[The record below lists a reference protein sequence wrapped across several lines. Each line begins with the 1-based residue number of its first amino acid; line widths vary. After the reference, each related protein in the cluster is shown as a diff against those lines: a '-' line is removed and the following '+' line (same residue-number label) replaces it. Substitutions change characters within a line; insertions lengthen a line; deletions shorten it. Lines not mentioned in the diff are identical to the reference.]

1 MGLAAEEPLVV
12 EEPAGG
18 EREVGEEAVH
28 SQGKVLLQLGIGIL
42 QFVKN
47 PPYD

>member
-1 MGLAAEEPLVV
+1 MGFATEESLVV

-18 EREVGEEAVH
+18 EREVSEEAVH

-42 QFVKN
+42 QFFV
-47 PPYD
+47 

>member
-1 MGLAAEEPLVV
+1 MGLATEDPLVV
-12 EEPAGG
+12 EEPAGS

-47 PPYD
+47 PPL

>member
-1 MGLAAEEPLVV
+1 MGLATDEPLVV

-28 SQGKVLLQLGIGIL
+28 SQGKVLLELGIGIL
-42 QFVKN
+42 HLV
-47 PPYD
+47 

>member
-1 MGLAAEEPLVV
+1 MGFATEESLVV

-18 EREVGEEAVH
+18 EREVSEEAVH

>member
-1 MGLAAEEPLVV
+1 MGLATEDPLVV

-18 EREVGEEAVH
+18 EGEVGEEAVH

-47 PPYD
+47 PPL

>member
-12 EEPAGG
+12 EEPVRSEG
-18 EREVGEEAVH
+18 EVGEEAVH

-42 QFVKN
+42 QFV
-47 PPYD
+47 